1 MTDTNSIDQASAEME
16 SAPPLV
22 NIGEFWLTGAGLF
35 KAYLPQHPRYSH
47 QPDLDSEQLTLTQV
61 HPEFRPHVA
70 TVPDLGAEAK
80 WETSLNWSAQAADDA
95 LAKCRQ
101 LRRTAR
107 LRAGLEP

>member
-1 MTDTNSIDQASAEME
+1 MTDTNSIDQASTEAGP
-16 SAPPLV
+16 AAPLV

-35 KAYLPQHPRYSH
+35 KAYLPQHPKSSH
-47 QPDLDSEQLTLTQV
+47 QPDLDSKQLTLTQV

-70 TVPDLGAEAK
+70 TVPDLSADAE
-80 WETSLNWSAQAADDA
+80 WDTSLNWSAQAADDA